1 MKRGLEFAG
10 FGLLALGLHVGALT
24 ALQSPPDG
32 ESAASG
38 AGGDTLVSLEASSG
52 AVAALVSDWDRP
64 PEALVEPPPN
74 LPQMTEPQPSQ
85 PVPFVA
91 RAPSAPPSV
100 SSPAL
105 QPPAQD
111 NPALPAPPQ
120 APPPEPESK
129 VEEVVQTYAPQMT
142 ARPIERPARQSP
154 VPQQAPALAS
164 PRQTNQAEANPVTS
178 SPAQRAAGQGGGT
191 NAGAAQAGQAAT
203 QTAAARQSAMAE
215 WGGVIR
221 SRIERRKSYPRAA
234 GRAGGTVRV
243 AIRVGADGGLQG
255 LGIAQS
261 SGNAALDQAALSA
274 VQRAGRFPAAP
285 AAVGGGVHS
294 FTLPMT
300 FSR

>member
-10 FGLLALGLHVGALT
+10 FGLLALGLHVGAL
-24 ALQSPPDG
+24 AAFQPPPEG
-32 ESAASG
+32 GSAASG
-38 AGGDTLVSLEASSG
+38 AGGDALVSLEATSG

-64 PEALVEPPPN
+64 PVALVEPPPD

-85 PVPFVA
+85 PMPSVA
-91 RAPSAPPSV
+91 RVPSAPPSM

-120 APPPEPESK
+120 TPPPEPELE
-129 VEEVVQTYAPQMT
+129 VAEVVPTYAPQMT

-154 VPQQAPALAS
+154 APRQAPAQS
-164 PRQTNQAEANPVTS
+164 NPAPS
-178 SPAQRAAGQGGGT
+178 SPAQRAAGQGGGA
-191 NAGAAQAGQAAT
+191 NAGAAQAGQAAS

-274 VQRAGRFPAAP
+274 VQRAGRFPPAP

-294 FTLPMT
+294 LTLPMT